1 MVIRDGVRTVKDTGF
16 RGGKVMRSL
25 KILGIVG
32 FAAAMTGCVPDW
44 ARENETGLI
53 MEIAEITTLAG
64 GEGGTE
70 SSSLLSD
77 VAFDDGGVINDNA
90 VVLVNIYRKNPTVE
104 STSALEHVRLESY
117 QVRYFR
123 TDGHSVE
130 GVDVPHRI
138 TGPLSSLRF
147 HTPTATGEIEV
158 EAPIVIVRHTA
169 KLEPPLINIAGA
181 RQALTTR
188 TRLHPGQAFITAVAE
203 ITVFARQVTTGE
215 PLSATGTVQVTFADF
230 ADE

>member
-1 MVIRDGVRTVKDTGF
+1 MK
-16 RGGKVMRSL
+16 SL
-25 KILGIVG
+25 QLLGIFG
-32 FAAAMTGCVPDW
+32 LAATMAGCVPDW

-53 MEIAEITTLAG
+53 MEVAEITTFRG
-64 GEGGTE
+64 GEEGGTE
-70 SSSLLSD
+70 GSILHSD
-77 VAFDDGGVINDNA
+77 VASDEGGVINDDA
-90 VVLVNIYRKNPTVE
+90 IVTVNLYRKNPNVAA
-104 STSALEHVRLESY
+104 TSALEHVRLESY

-147 HTPTATGEIEV
+147 HTPTETGEIEV

-188 TRLHPGQAFITAVAE
+188 TRLHPGQAFITTVAE
-203 ITVFARQVTTGE
+203 ITIFARQVTTRE

-230 ADE
+230 ADEE